1 MTHTVPI
8 YEGYA
13 LPNAILRLQLA
24 GRDLTDYMANLML
37 EQGMS
42 FLTSSEKEIARDIK
56 EATAYVAHDFKK
68 EIERANGGHVLEAA
82 YTLPDGQVWTF
93 RTCVCQS

>member
-1 MTHTVPI
+1 MPI

-24 GRDLTDYMANLML
+24 GRDLTDYMSKLL
-37 EQGMS
+37 LDQGMS

-56 EATAYVAHDFKK
+56 EATCYVAKDFKK
-68 EIERANGGHVLEAA
+68 EMERTNGSMEPLI
-82 YTLPDGQVWTF
+82 YTLPDGQVK
-93 RTCVCQS
+93 

>member
-1 MTHTVPI
+1 MPI

-24 GRDLTDYMANLML
+24 GRDLTDYIAKLLL
-37 EQGMS
+37 EQGVS

-56 EATAYVAHDFKK
+56 EKTCYVARDYAK
-68 EIERANGGHVLEAA
+68 ELEKTSLEEKP
-82 YTLPDGQVWTF
+82 YTLPDGQVH
-93 RTCVCQS
+93 RLSASLCPEMNV